1 MEEGT
6 VVRWLR
12 EDGETVEP
20 GDELVEIETD
30 KATMVYEAEA
40 AGVLRRLVQ
49 EGETVRLGAPLA
61 ELLPSGAFAAV
72 APARDVLTA
81 TAAPAVSSDDD
92 GERIAASPVA
102 RRLAAS
108 RGLDLAGLAPGSGPN
123 GRIVKRDVEN
133 AADASAEA
141 SPAAPEV
148 PSPVA
153 VGPSVD
159 QPGTETPGAMRISD
173 RIELTRLQAIVARR
187 MTESRATVPD
197 FSVEV
202 DVDADGLVELQADLR
217 ERLPDG
223 PRPSYNDFVIKA
235 CALALRSHPRV
246 NGAYRD
252 GHIELHDRVNVG
264 LAVAAEGALLVPVV
278 ADADIKSVGAI
289 ATETRRLVERAR
301 TGALTPPDVGGGTFT
316 VSNLGMF
323 GVARFTAVVNPP
335 QAAILAVGAL
345 AQRPVVRD
353 GDVRPGHVMTLTLCV
368 DHRVLFGVDAAAFL
382 AEVRA
387 SLEQPMRLLV

>member
-1 MEEGT
+1 
-6 VVRWLR
+6 
-12 EDGETVEP
+12 
-20 GDELVEIETD
+20 
-30 KATMVYEAEA
+30 
-40 AGVLRRLVQ
+40 
-49 EGETVRLGAPLA
+49 
-61 ELLPSGAFAAV
+61 
-72 APARDVLTA
+72 
-81 TAAPAVSSDDD
+81 
-92 GERIAASPVA
+92 
-102 RRLAAS
+102 
-108 RGLDLAGLAPGSGPN
+108 
-123 GRIVKRDVEN
+123 
-133 AADASAEA
+133 
-141 SPAAPEV
+141 
-148 PSPVA
+148 
-153 VGPSVD
+153 
-159 QPGTETPGAMRISD
+159 MRISD